1 MKNKHECE
9 NTTVNKGPARADMVP
24 LKIAPAAFLAAFGPG
39 PYCLRSFADG
49 GGGPGRNLTVADQA
63 GLLAA
68 LAELRR
74 LNQAQRRGVFFVV
87 NAGGHKDSA
96 ITRVTAHFVEAD
108 ALPLATQWDN
118 LMAFPLPPSIV
129 VRTRKS
135 LHGYW
140 LMAESD
146 DPGRSRIAPTNQEP
160 VAVAKSGAATGAEPT
175 SIQTT
180 PADQLPASDPNL
192 AQFRRIQQQLAAHFG
207 GDPVIANPSR
217 VMRLPGFDHHKA
229 EPVAVVCLLFEPQ
242 RRYSQA
248 QLAATLAAL
257 HPDEPRFAGTAAT
270 ATATAAPT
278 KTAAVA
284 ALDHPRGDYDLAK
297 LLRECAFIR
306 HCQDHAATLP
316 EPLWYPMITNLAD
329 LPGGEAAI
337 QRLSSSHPGY
347 SPAAT
352 AAKIAQ
358 YRQSGTAPFTCA
370 TIAAWGFSCPRI
382 GHCQAHQP
390 RDLARLPLPPWYTKT
405 RSGLRLIPGVLANA
419 LAKHKRVIY
428 VKQGYYHYRAGVY
441 APVDELHCKQ
451 IIRHYLRPDH
461 VEMRQI
467 NDVQGQW
474 TIEMRVA
481 PEQLNARTSLI
492 NLRNGLYDLDRQTLI
507 AHDPQLLSTIQLAV
521 SFAAGA
527 QAPRFGAF
535 LNDCLDPA
543 TQLLVQELVGYLLIP
558 ETRAQKAFVLVGE
571 GGAGK
576 STLLGVIQELLLGR
590 ANVANIAWQCLGD
603 KFSTAE
609 LDGKLANIF
618 ADLPTRSIDDS
629 NLFKSITGE
638 DWLTAERKNKD
649 PFTFKATARLVF
661 SCNSIPKNL
670 GDRSGAFYRRLVI
683 VPFLPARPVAQRD
696 LQLKDKLA
704 GEAPGILNWALA
716 GLMRLRGNGYRFTV
730 SPASQAALNSYQVAG
745 SSVLSFIEDACVVD
759 PAGQVSAAQLYHA
772 YQQYSGAAGL
782 RAVSQK
788 RFWTELKASF
798 GTVAKERDTVTRRTL
813 YYGIDLEDV
822 EDFS

>member
-9 NTTVNKGPARADMVP
+9 TTTVNKGPARADMVP

-39 PYCLRSFADG
+39 PYCLRSFADA

-329 LPGGEAAI
+329 LPGGEA
-337 QRLSSSHPGY
+337 
-347 SPAAT
+347 
-352 AAKIAQ
+352 
-358 YRQSGTAPFTCA
+358 
-370 TIAAWGFSCPRI
+370 
-382 GHCQAHQP
+382 
-390 RDLARLPLPPWYTKT
+390 
-405 RSGLRLIPGVLANA
+405 
-419 LAKHKRVIY
+419 
-428 VKQGYYHYRAGVY
+428 
-441 APVDELHCKQ
+441 
-451 IIRHYLRPDH
+451 
-461 VEMRQI
+461 
-467 NDVQGQW
+467 
-474 TIEMRVA
+474 
-481 PEQLNARTSLI
+481 
-492 NLRNGLYDLDRQTLI
+492 
-507 AHDPQLLSTIQLAV
+507 V

-696 LQLKDKLA
+696 LQLKEKLA